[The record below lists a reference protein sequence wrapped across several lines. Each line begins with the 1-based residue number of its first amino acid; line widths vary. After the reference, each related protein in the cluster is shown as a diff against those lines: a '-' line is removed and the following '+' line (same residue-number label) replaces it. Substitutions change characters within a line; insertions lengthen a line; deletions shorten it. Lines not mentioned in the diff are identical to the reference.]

1 MCLRRALLNERTE
14 AYVTDKIIGL
24 ANADPEHLTS
34 LTRAVL
40 ALRSRVVDA
49 WKSNVQFE
57 LGRADELEPPILENT
72 MPSFHDS
79 LALLLT
85 PEFHDRGEVDI
96 AVVAAEHGGERA
108 RLTRYDTTTL
118 IHELQIFRR
127 VFFQALNDHDVQL
140 TPQQSNA
147 IHVSIDSA
155 IRDSANAFAGVQA
168 ALREQFAAAMVHDL
182 RTPLANA
189 HLASELILRAS
200 TLPQAQGLA
209 RRILQ
214 NTARIE
220 TMARELLDNLLFV
233 GGEGLPLRIEQF
245 DMADLAT
252 ETVEH
257 AATFHGIDIRLDA
270 IPAVGHWCRGSMQ
283 RALENLVS
291 NAIKHGEPAA
301 PVQLWVE
308 KTGSRIK
315 VSLHNEGKP
324 IPIEDTESLFQMY
337 HRAEEA
343 RSKSIGWGV
352 GLPFVRQVAESH
364 GGSVLVSST
373 AERGTTFSIDMP
385 LDARPFVDAPTVA

>member
-1 MCLRRALLNERTE
+1 M
-14 AYVTDKIIGL
+14 TDKIIGL
-24 ANADPEHLTS
+24 AHADPAQLSGVTQ
-34 LTRAVL
+34 TVL
-40 ALRSRVVDA
+40 ALRTQVIKA

-57 LGRADELEPPILENT
+57 LGRADELEAPILENT

-85 PEFHDRGEVDI
+85 PEFHERGEADI
-96 AVVAAEHGGERA
+96 SVVAAEHGGERA
-108 RLTRYDTTTL
+108 RLTRYDTNTL

-127 VFFQALNDHDVQL
+127 VFFETLHDQDVQL
-140 TPQQSNA
+140 TPAQSSA
-147 IHVSIDSA
+147 IHISIDRA
-155 IRDSANAFAGVQA
+155 VRDSASAFASVQA

-189 HLASELILRAS
+189 HLAAELIVRAS
-200 TLPQAQGLA
+200 SLAQAQGLA

-214 NTARIE
+214 NTTRIE

-233 GGEGLPLRIEQF
+233 GSEGLPLRIDHV
-245 DMADLAT
+245 DMTELAK

-257 AATFHGIDIRLDA
+257 AATFHGIDIGLDA
-270 IPAVGHWCRGSMQ
+270 VPAEGYWCRGSLR

-291 NAIKHGEPAA
+291 NAIKHGDPGA

-308 KTGSRIK
+308 KTESRVK

-324 IPIEDTESLFQMY
+324 IPLEDTESLFQLY

-343 RSKSIGWGV
+343 RSKSLGWGV

-373 AERGTTFSIDMP
+373 AEGGTTFSIDMP
-385 LDARPFVDAPTVA
+385 LDARPFVDAPTVG

>member
-1 MCLRRALLNERTE
+1 M
-14 AYVTDKIIGL
+14 TDKIIGL
-24 ANADPEHLTS
+24 AHADPAQLSGVTQ
-34 LTRAVL
+34 TVL
-40 ALRSRVVDA
+40 ALRTQVIKA

-57 LGRADELEPPILENT
+57 LGRADELEAPILENT
-72 MPSFHDS
+72 MPSFYDS

-85 PEFHDRGEVDI
+85 PEFHERGEADI
-96 AVVAAEHGGERA
+96 SVVAAEHGGERA

-127 VFFQALNDHDVQL
+127 VFFETLHDQDVQL
-140 TPQQSNA
+140 TPAQSSA
-147 IHVSIDSA
+147 IHISIDRA
-155 IRDSANAFAGVQA
+155 VRDSASAFASVQA

-189 HLASELILRAS
+189 HLAAELIVRAS
-200 TLPQAQGLA
+200 SLAQAQGLA

-214 NTARIE
+214 NTTRIE

-233 GGEGLPLRIEQF
+233 GSEGLPLRIDHV
-245 DMADLAT
+245 DMTELAK

-257 AATFHGIDIRLDA
+257 AATFHGIDIGLDA
-270 IPAVGHWCRGSMQ
+270 VPAEGYWCRGSLR

-291 NAIKHGEPAA
+291 NAIKHGDPGA

-308 KTGSRIK
+308 KTESRVK

-324 IPIEDTESLFQMY
+324 IPLEDTESLFQLY

-343 RSKSIGWGV
+343 RSKSVGWGV

-373 AERGTTFSIDMP
+373 AEGGTTFSIDMP
-385 LDARPFVDAPTVA
+385 LDARPFVDAPTVG